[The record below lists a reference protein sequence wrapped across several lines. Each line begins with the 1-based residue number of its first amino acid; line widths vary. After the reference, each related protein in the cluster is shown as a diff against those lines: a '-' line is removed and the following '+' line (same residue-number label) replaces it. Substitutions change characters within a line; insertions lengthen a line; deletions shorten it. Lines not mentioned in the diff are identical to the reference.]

1 MSDNRKNL
9 ISHVISLISEAK
21 QIEDRLKNE
30 TKDPNC
36 IYKYYDKN
44 KALRVGVDAIDGK
57 ATGTCVNESQ
67 QHVVKLLNSGIN
79 IENIKLIKCQIFN
92 EDLNRNIFH
101 QFIGLNINGKWYNES
116 HSNGLHKR
124 IPMDF
129 WFKAN
134 PIVDGTIQELTLR
147 LRDIETIK
155 EEKCN
160 KKTIGMKQVKRRM
173 NRKKKSHWR
182 KRVKALG
189 KANIVIRKI

>member
-44 KALRVGVDAIDGK
+44 KALRVGVDAIDG
-57 ATGTCVNESQ
+57 
-67 QHVVKLLNSGIN
+67 N